1 MLPSLLMKL
10 NYILNHSEIDI
21 AIFKK
26 WLELFGQ
33 WKHKPI
39 VFQNFSHSG
48 LDKMWSKTFY
58 IKLSIFNVKNET
70 FNLFKPKIPFHSQI
84 HLLS

>member
-1 MLPSLLMKL
+1 MLPSLLRKL
-10 NYILNHSEIDI
+10 NYILNHSEMDI

-48 LDKMWSKTFY
+48 LDKM
-58 IKLSIFNVKNET
+58 
-70 FNLFKPKIPFHSQI
+70 
-84 HLLS
+84 